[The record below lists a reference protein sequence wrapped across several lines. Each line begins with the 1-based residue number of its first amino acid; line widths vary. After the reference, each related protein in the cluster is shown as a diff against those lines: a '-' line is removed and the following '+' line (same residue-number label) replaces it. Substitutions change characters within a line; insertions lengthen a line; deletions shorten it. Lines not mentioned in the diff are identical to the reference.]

1 MICKDIFNTIV
12 FISICRMSNSLNND
26 GANIFTLIEQL
37 RSSSPTSNSPNSS
50 NKLRRPNVKFTDENM
65 QLRNEYDLD
74 SSFFFA
80 SIWSCNKFFSF
91 CRVFKS
97 SDANNENEVS
107 PTSSIVDIV
116 SPRNELPVRCAC
128 NCNCPSLVCP
138 SYQVSPNMA
147 TSNTMSIIL
156 ILAIKFLFL

>member
-1 MICKDIFNTIV
+1 MMVLIY
-12 FISICRMSNSLNND
+12 SLSLN
-26 GANIFTLIEQL
+26 
-37 RSSSPTSNSPNSS
+37 S
-50 NKLRRPNVKFTDENM
+50 
-65 QLRNEYDLD
+65 YDLHHQLPIHQIAQINCEGLMWNLLMKIC
-74 SSFFFA
+74 SLGMSMTWIRHSFLQV
-80 SIWSCNKFFSF
+80 SCLVISFFSF

-156 ILAIKFLFL
+156 ILAIKFLFLWKIWFEK